1 MQNWQLISFAPLN
14 NVRIVFLSPYVVV
27 PSIPGGLSCCE
38 PNNTDGN
45 TLARKKLATLRLE

>member
-27 PSIPGGLSCCE
+27 PSIPGVLSCCE
-38 PNNTDGN
+38 QNNTDGN
-45 TLARKKLATLRLE
+45 TLVRKKLATLRLE